1 MFEDKSRPAILIV
14 DDEENVTRSLARS
27 LRDQF
32 QVFTASS
39 AGEALDI
46 IAREDIAVVLTDQR
60 MPGLT
65 GVELLDQVRHVRPEV
80 VGIIISGYTDIVA
93 LVDAINLGTVRGYVP
108 KPWDLA
114 DLRQRLESAVHSYQA
129 SFLSREVLHSS
140 AEAVTRMQKEIS
152 WLQQALDMVASGESV
167 QSLLTVEAP
176 SQMEPAASTDT
187 SSTTNTSRSVRSEDS
202 GSSLLREDMPET
214 FQQIIQDY
222 SELLE
227 LALDQRVYKVNH
239 RMASRVRSLSKWLG
253 QLRAGPRDVVEIHS
267 TVLKKKL
274 DGATSLREQALVEE
288 SRLLLLELMGH
299 LINYYRVNF
308 LAQQDVSTS

>member
-1 MFEDKSRPAILIV
+1 MSEDKSRPAILIV

-39 AGEALDI
+39 AAEALNI
-46 IAREDIAVVLTDQR
+46 IAHEDIAVVLTDQR

-65 GVELLDQVRHVRPEV
+65 GVELLDQVRNVRPEV

-93 LVDAINLGTVRGYVP
+93 LVDAINLGTVRGYIP

-114 DLRQRLESAVHSYQA
+114 DLRRRLDSAVHSYQA
-129 SFLSREVLHSS
+129 SFLNREVLHSS
-140 AEAVTRMQKEIS
+140 AEAVTRMQKEIT

-167 QSLLTVEAP
+167 QSLVTIEAP
-176 SQMEPAASTDT
+176 SQMEPAANTD
-187 SSTTNTSRSVRSEDS
+187 SPATTKASRSVRSEDS
-202 GSSLLREDMPET
+202 SSSLLREDMPDT
-214 FQQIIQDY
+214 FQQIVANY
-222 SELLE
+222 GELID

-239 RMASRVRSLSKWLG
+239 RLAHRLRSLSKWLG

-274 DGATSLREQALVEE
+274 DGVTSMREQALIEE

-308 LAQQDVSTS
+308 LAQQDVSTP